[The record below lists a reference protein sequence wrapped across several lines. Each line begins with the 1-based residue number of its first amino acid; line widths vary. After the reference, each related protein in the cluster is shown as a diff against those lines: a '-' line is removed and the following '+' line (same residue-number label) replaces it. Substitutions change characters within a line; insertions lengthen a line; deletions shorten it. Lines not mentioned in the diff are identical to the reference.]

1 MHLITILS
9 LFLPLSAC
17 VNLVNNPQCL
27 CPFQGKR
34 KSKLYCGFEISN
46 DTCMYHTAYDCT
58 GLKQLPNTLA
68 PVLTYCSNSRCGKLR
83 IQSGFNTQPSIG
95 CLDLDTEEYFKDM
108 ESGKAPKCEGCW
120 FTSVKDG
127 YKYAD
132 NFFYHDS
139 LDGFYTVYK
148 NDKNQWVNSTFF
160 KLPGLA

>member
-1 MHLITILS
+1 
-9 LFLPLSAC
+9 
-17 VNLVNNPQCL
+17 
-27 CPFQGKR
+27 
-34 KSKLYCGFEISN
+34 
-46 DTCMYHTAYDCT
+46 MYHTAYDCT

-160 KLPGLA
+160 KLPGLAYSSTPDQLHFCPLSEKPVRHWRRGRRLWWRGEE